1 MRASVTAVPAVE
13 PSAAV
18 TDAVV
23 STSPNMTVI
32 GRDAEYGERL
42 RTYITTS
49 EPPELNDADG
59 LTDSTI
65 DFVQS

>member
-1 MRASVTAVPAVE
+1 
-13 PSAAV
+13 
-18 TDAVV
+18 
-23 STSPNMTVI
+23 MTVI

-65 DFVQS
+65 DFVQSSNSKGVETVYPPYITPRVEP

>member
-23 STSPNMTVI
+23 STSPNVTDI